1 MSRIDHAARANNVLR
16 SVASASMAS
25 AEATVSVIAA
35 QTHATL
41 ALVEQQRIANLI
53 ALAQGTDGSFSTTT
67 RDLAYLSI
75 VGGGPDAMPHPEIAA
90 ALGIEVDHG

>member
-1 MSRIDHAARANNVLR
+1 MKDRIDHAA
-16 SVASASMAS
+16 
-25 AEATVSVIAA
+25 EAHRVISTMPSSDLIADAYAYA
-35 QTHATL
+35 QVHATL